1 MSVNFK
7 IFEELIEELE
17 KLKLFYE
24 VFGGFA
30 LDGKRGRLTR
40 KHDDVDVFCR
50 GKDYSKLKKA
60 LLKLNY
66 NLLYEIN
73 DLKAFQKP
81 GLKIDLCLL
90 KRIGS
95 YCECELRYVKLLIP
109 LTLLHN
115 IQRASIGNCTFNIVP
130 DELLKKDALNS
141 RYREDREYGKK
152 IKVNKELFNRIIC
165 EKLQPAQNL

>member
-7 IFEELIEELE
+7 IFKELIEELE
-17 KLKLFYE
+17 KLKLFYA

-40 KHDDVDVFCR
+40 KHSDVDVFCR
-50 GKDYSKLKKA
+50 GKDYGKLKSA

-66 NLLYEIN
+66 RLLYEIN

-90 KRIGS
+90 KKADN
-95 YCECELRYVKLLIP
+95 YCTCKLRYVKLLIP
-109 LTLLHN
+109 LKLLRN
-115 IQRASIGNCTFNIVP
+115 IQRVSIGNCTFNIVP
-130 DELLKKDALNS
+130 DEILKKDALRS
-141 RYREDREYGKK
+141 RYKEDREYGKK
-152 IKVNKELFNRIIC
+152 IKVNKDLFDQIIC
-165 EKLQPAQNL
+165 EKLHSA